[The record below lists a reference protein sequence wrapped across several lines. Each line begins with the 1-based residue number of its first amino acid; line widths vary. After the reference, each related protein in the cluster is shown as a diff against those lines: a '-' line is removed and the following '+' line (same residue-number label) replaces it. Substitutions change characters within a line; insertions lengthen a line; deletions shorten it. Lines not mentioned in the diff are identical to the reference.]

1 MATQNK
7 HLEHLEDELINYGY
21 NGYVASR
28 DLIQGFIDE
37 LGGRPTGNVKV
48 TTKWDG
54 APAVVCGI
62 DPESGNFFVGTKSV
76 FNKKEPKVN
85 FTDEDI
91 DKNHGHIPDL
101 ATKLKYCLKYFP
113 ELKIKGVIQG
123 DLLFSKG
130 DVQTK
135 TIDGDRFYTVTPNTL
150 TYAWPVDSTLGKAV
164 NAAQVGVVFHTYY
177 SGGQTLLEM
186 NAGFGVDQFNLKS
199 TRNVFLASAVVDNI
213 SSKSGLTPNEEH
225 VLKSVI
231 SVVNRNASTAKEFLE
246 MIAHNATKQFTLGY
260 TMKRYTNSF
269 VKDGKTINNTRQ
281 FMSGFA
287 KAFEKSLVE
296 KVESLKT
303 EKSKAQYRDILA
315 NGISYLEDN
324 KRAFQAFIVMYNSFT
339 NAKNLINKKLAG
351 LSDTR
356 VFLRNGDNFVVT
368 KPEGYVAIVDGK
380 AVKIVDRLEFSRANF
395 TLDKTWSPPVG
406 EGAKVAV
413 FTFGRFNPPTTGHE
427 LLMNKVKE
435 FAGSNDY
442 YIFPSHTVDKK
453 GKNPLSSDD
462 KVGYMKDMF
471 PSHKS
476 SIIYDT
482 NIKDAIKALKWLEG
496 KGYTDAIFV
505 VGSDRVP
512 AFQFIK
518 KYNGT
523 DYKMNTIEIKSA
535 GTRDPDADDVTGMSA
550 SKMRAFVVANDI
562 NSFRDGLPDT
572 VKNDKKFVIEIF
584 NKILESMPEK

>member
-1 MATQNK
+1 MAAQNK

-28 DLIQGFIDE
+28 DLIQGFITE
-37 LGGRPTGNVKV
+37 LGGRPMGTVKV

-62 DPESGNFFVGTKSV
+62 DPASGNFFVGTKSV

-85 FTDEDI
+85 FTEEDI

-113 ELKIKGVIQG
+113 ELKINGVVQG

-150 TYAWPVDSTLGKAV
+150 TYAWPVDSKLGKAA

-177 SGGQTLLEM
+177 SGGQTLLDM

-213 SSKSGLTPNEEH
+213 SSKSGLTPNEER
-225 VLKSVI
+225 VLKSVV
-231 SVVNRNASTAKEFLE
+231 SVVERNASTAKEFLE
-246 MIAHNATKQFTLGY
+246 VIAHEATKQFTLGY
-260 TMKRYTNSF
+260 TMKRFTNSY
-269 VKDGKTINNTRQ
+269 VKEGKTINNTTQ
-281 FMSGFA
+281 FMSGFS
-287 KAFEKSLVE
+287 KAFEKALIE

-315 NGISYLEDN
+315 KGISYLEDN
-324 KRAFQAFIVMYNSFT
+324 KRAFKSFIVMYNSFT
-339 NAKNLINKKLAG
+339 NAKNLINLKLAG
-351 LSDTR
+351 LSDTK

-395 TLDKTWSPPVG
+395 TLDKTWTPPAG
-406 EGAKVAV
+406 DGAKVAV

-427 LLMNKVKE
+427 LLINKVKE
-435 FAGSNDY
+435 YAAGNDY
-442 YIFPSHTVDKK
+442 YVFPSHTVDNK
-453 GKNPLSSDD
+453 GKNPLDPEA
-462 KVGYMKDMF
+462 KVGFMKEMF
-471 PSHKS
+471 PTHKS
-476 SIIYDT
+476 SIVYDKDV
-482 NIKDAIKALKWLEG
+482 KDAIKALKWLEG
-496 KGYTDAIFV
+496 KGYTDAVFV

-512 AFQFIK
+512 AFQFLK
-518 KYNGT
+518 KYNGK
-523 DYKMNTIEIKSA
+523 DFKMNTLEIKSA
-535 GTRDPDADDVTGMSA
+535 GTRDPDAEGVAGMSA
-550 SKMRAFVVANDI
+550 SKMRKAVAEMDLKTFV
-562 NSFRDGLPDT
+562 SGLPAHLQRDKDFKT
-572 VKNDKKFVIEIF
+572 RLYKAVKDN
-584 NKILESMPEK
+584 L

>member
-21 NGYVASR
+21 NGYLASR

-62 DPESGNFFVGTKSV
+62 DPATKRFFVGTKSV
-76 FNKKEPKVN
+76 FNKKDPKVN

-113 ELKIKGVIQG
+113 ELKVKGVIQG

-150 TYAWPVDSTLGKAV
+150 TYAWPVDSDLGKAV
-164 NAAQVGVVFHTYY
+164 NQAQVGVVFHTFY
-177 SGGQTLLEM
+177 SGGNTLLEM
-186 NAGFGVDQFNLKS
+186 SAGFGVDQFRLKS
-199 TRNVFLASAVVDNI
+199 TRNVFLASATVDNI
-213 SSKSGLTPNEEH
+213 SANSGLTPNEER
-225 VLKSVI
+225 VLKSVV
-231 SVVNRNASTAKEFLE
+231 SVVNRNASVAKPFLE
-246 MIAHNATKQFTLGY
+246 VIAHEATKQFTLGY

-269 VKDGKTINNTRQ
+269 VKEGKTINNTSK

-287 KAFEKSLVE
+287 AAFEKSLVE

-324 KRAFQAFIVMYNSFT
+324 KRAFKAFIVMYNSFT
-339 NAKNLINKKLAG
+339 NAKNLINLKLAG
-351 LSDTR
+351 LSDTK

-406 EGAKVAV
+406 EGSKVAV

-427 LLMNKVKE
+427 LLINKVKE
-435 FAGSNDY
+435 YAGSNDY
-442 YIFPSHTVDKK
+442 YVFPSHTVDNK
-453 GKNPLSSDD
+453 GKNPLDPEE
-462 KVGYMKDMF
+462 KVGFMKEMF

-476 SIIYDT
+476 SIVYEKD
-482 NIKDAIKALKWLEG
+482 IKDAIKALKWLEE

-535 GTRDPDADDVTGMSA
+535 GTRDPDAEGVAGMSA
-550 SKMRAFVVANDI
+550 SKMRKAVAEMDLKTFV
-562 NSFRDGLPDT
+562 SGLPTHLQRDKDFKT
-572 VKNDKKFVIEIF
+572 RLFKAVKDN
-584 NKILESMPEK
+584 L

>member
-28 DLIQGFIDE
+28 DLIQSFIDE

-85 FTDEDI
+85 FTEEDI

-101 ATKLKYCLKYFP
+101 AIKLKYCLKYFP

-123 DLLFSKG
+123 DLLFSKE
-130 DVQTK
+130 DIQTK
-135 TIDGDRFYTVTPNTL
+135 TIDGDRFYTATPNTL
-150 TYAWPVDSTLGKAV
+150 TYAWPVDSDLGKAV
-164 NAAQVGVVFHTYY
+164 KAAQVGVVFHTFY
-177 SGGQTLLEM
+177 SGGQTLLDM
-186 NAGFGVDQFNLKS
+186 SAGFGVDKFNLKS
-199 TRNVFLASAVVDNI
+199 TRNVFLATATVDNI
-213 SSKSGLTPNEEH
+213 SAKSGLKSSEERI
-225 VLKSVI
+225 LKSVV
-231 SVVNRNASTAKEFLE
+231 SVVDRNASVAKEFLE
-246 MIAHNATKQFTLGY
+246 VIAHEATKQFTLGY

-269 VKDGKTINNTRQ
+269 VKEGKTITNVNA
-281 FMSGFA
+281 FISGFT

-315 NGISYLEDN
+315 NGISYIENN
-324 KRAFQAFIVMYNSFT
+324 KRAFKAFIVMYNSFT
-339 NAKNLINKKLAG
+339 NAKNLINLKLAA

-395 TLDKTWSPPVG
+395 TLDKTWSPPSG
-406 EGAKVAV
+406 DGAKVAV

-427 LLMNKVKE
+427 LLINKVKE
-435 FAGSNDY
+435 YAAGNDY
-442 YIFPSHTVDKK
+442 YVFPSHTVDNK
-453 GKNPLSSDD
+453 GKNPLSPED
-462 KVGYMKDMF
+462 KVGFMKEMF
-471 PSHKS
+471 PNHAS
-476 SIIYDT
+476 SIVYDT
-482 NIKDAIKALKWLEG
+482 EIKDAIKALKWLEA
-496 KGYTDAIFV
+496 KGYTDAIFA

-518 KYNGT
+518 KYNGK
-523 DYKMNTIEIKSA
+523 DYKMNTIDIKSA
-535 GTRDPDADDVTGMSA
+535 GTRDPDADGVAGMSA
-550 SKMRAFVVANDI
+550 SKMRKAISEMDLKTFV
-562 NSFRDGLPDT
+562 SGLPTHLKRNKDFKT
-572 VKNDKKFVIEIF
+572 RLFKAVKGN
-584 NKILESMPEK
+584 LP

>member
-1 MATQNK
+1 MAAQNK

-21 NGYVASR
+21 NGYVASA
-28 DLIQGFIDE
+28 DLVQNFLDE
-37 LGGRPTGNVKV
+37 LGGRPGSGMKV

-62 DPESGNFFVGTKSV
+62 DPFTNQFFVGTKSV
-76 FNKKEPKVN
+76 FNKKDPKVN

-91 DKNHGHIPDL
+91 DRNHGNIPDL

-123 DLLFSKG
+123 DLLYSKG
-130 DVQTK
+130 DVK
-135 TIDGDRFYTVTPNTL
+135 TVTMDGDRFYTVTPNTL
-150 TYAWPVDSTLGKAV
+150 TYAWPVDSDLGKHV
-164 NAAQVGVVFHTYY
+164 NTAKVGVVFHTYY
-177 SGGQTLLEM
+177 RGGDTLGEM
-186 NAGFGVDQFNLKS
+186 SAGFGVDQLNLKS

-213 SSKSGLTPNEEH
+213 SAKSGLTRSEETTLQN
-225 VLKSVI
+225 VLRVTKRHAPI
-231 SVVNRNASTAKEFLE
+231 AKDFLE
-246 MIAHNATKQFTLGY
+246 TIAHDATKQFTLGY
-260 TMKRYTNSF
+260 TMKRFTNSY
-269 VKDGKTINNTRQ
+269 VKEGKTITNIKG
-281 FMSGFA
+281 FMDGFT

-296 KVESLKT
+296 KIESLKT

-339 NAKNLINKKLAG
+339 NAKNLIDKKLAG
-351 LSDTR
+351 LSDTK
-356 VFLRNGDNFVVT
+356 VFLRQGDNFVVT

-395 TLDKTWSPPVG
+395 MLDKTWTPPKQ

-427 LLMNKVKE
+427 LLINKVKE
-435 FAGSNDY
+435 YAGSNDY
-442 YIFPSHTVDKK
+442 YVFPSHTVDNK
-453 GKNPLSSDD
+453 GKNPLDAEE
-462 KVGYMKDMF
+462 KVGFMKEMF
-471 PSHKS
+471 PDHKS
-476 SIIYDT
+476 KIIYDT
-482 NIKDAIKALKWLEG
+482 DIKDAIKALKWLEE

-518 KYNGT
+518 KYNGK

-535 GTRDPDADDVTGMSA
+535 GTRDPDADGVAGMSA
-550 SKMRAFVVANDI
+550 SKMRKAIDEMDLKTFV
-562 NSFRDGLPDT
+562 SGLPTHLKRNKDFKT
-572 VKNDKKFVIEIF
+572 RLYKAVKSN
-584 NKILESMPEK
+584 LP

>member
-21 NGYVASR
+21 NGYLASK

-62 DPESGNFFVGTKSV
+62 DPESGRFFVGTKSV
-76 FNKKEPKVN
+76 FNKKETKVN
-85 FTDEDI
+85 FTDADI

-113 ELKIKGVIQG
+113 ELKVNGVIQG

-150 TYAWPVDSTLGKAV
+150 TYAWPVDSDLGKAV
-164 NAAQVGVVFHTYY
+164 NQAQVGVVFHTFY
-177 SGGQTLLEM
+177 SGGNTLLEM
-186 NAGFGVDQFNLKS
+186 SAGFGVDQFRLKS
-199 TRNVFLASAVVDNI
+199 TRNVFLASATVDNI
-213 SSKSGLTPNEEH
+213 SANSGLTPNEER
-225 VLKSVI
+225 VLKSVV
-231 SVVNRNASTAKEFLE
+231 SVVNRNASVAKPFLE
-246 MIAHNATKQFTLGY
+246 VIAHEATKQFTLGY

-269 VKDGKTINNTRQ
+269 VKEGKTINNTSK

-287 KAFEKSLVE
+287 AAFEKSLVE

-324 KRAFQAFIVMYNSFT
+324 KRAFKAFIVMYNSFT
-339 NAKNLINKKLAG
+339 NAKNLINLKLAG
-351 LSDTR
+351 LSDTK

-406 EGAKVAV
+406 EGSKVAV

-427 LLMNKVKE
+427 LLINKVKE
-435 FAGSNDY
+435 YAGSNDY
-442 YIFPSHTVDKK
+442 YVFPSHTVDNK
-453 GKNPLSSDD
+453 GKNPLDPEE
-462 KVGYMKDMF
+462 KVGFMKEMF

-476 SIIYDT
+476 SIVYEKD
-482 NIKDAIKALKWLEG
+482 IKDAIKALKWLEE

-535 GTRDPDADDVTGMSA
+535 GTRDPDAEGVAGMSA
-550 SKMRAFVVANDI
+550 SKMRKAVAEMDLKTFV
-562 NSFRDGLPDT
+562 SGLPTHLQRDKDFKT
-572 VKNDKKFVIEIF
+572 RLFKAVKDN
-584 NKILESMPEK
+584 L